1 MDEASGLC
9 RGCGRSADE
18 IVEWSSAEDSRRK
31 AIWAALP
38 DRIDALDILITR
50 LPWGHGQIID
60 FVAESFY
67 QRSGTWVIG
76 CHGAGAEFMC
86 RHDEPRNISVS
97 GNRISAISERGG
109 LQLTI
114 DEKVRALR
122 LRAGPKQGDF
132 RAIFLVVLK
141 VKANLLV
148 ATALT
153 PLGCDEGAIQ
163 PECRNEHQFDLGLGR
178 ADLRFCVRTATSE
191 LREKLNHASGWAL
204 TDLAQTAGS
213 TVLTQSATRVVE
225 SPIGR
230 VEIFPSSPEPQ
241 GQSPEGPRSFLSH
254 EKLTSGRSTPPGIDL
269 PPVYVLGATFYPPIF
284 GAETNS
290 RS

>member
-1 MDEASGLC
+1 MVF
-9 RGCGRSADE
+9 GRRLAPE
-18 IVEWSSAEDSRRK
+18 GHLGRVARPYRRFGHFDYSF
-31 AIWAALP
+31 ALGAWP
-38 DRIDALDILITR
+38 DY
-50 LPWGHGQIID
+50 H

-86 RHDEPRNISVS
+86 RHDEPRDISVS
-97 GNRISAISERGG
+97 GNRISAISERSG

-122 LRAGPKQGDF
+122 LRAGPKQSDF

-141 VKANLLV
+141 AKANLPV

-178 ADLRFCVRTATSE
+178 ADLRF
-191 LREKLNHASGWAL
+191 L
-204 TDLAQTAGS
+204 
-213 TVLTQSATRVVE
+213 
-225 SPIGR
+225 GR
-230 VEIFPSSPEPQ
+230 VEIFPLVPPPRE
-241 GQSPEGPRSFLSH
+241 QSPEGPRSFLSL

-269 PPVYVLGATFYPPIF
+269 PPVYVLGATFYPHIL
-284 GAETNS
+284 GAGTDIS
-290 RS
+290 S